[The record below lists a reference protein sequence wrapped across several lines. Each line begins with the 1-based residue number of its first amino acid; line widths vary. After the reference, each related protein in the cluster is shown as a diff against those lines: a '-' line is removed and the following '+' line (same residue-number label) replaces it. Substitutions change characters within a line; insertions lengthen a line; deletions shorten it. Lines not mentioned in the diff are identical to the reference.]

1 MPFSHLTRWLRDG
14 RSASRGARTTL
25 RVEAME
31 DRRTPA
37 ASLIS
42 TNFALTDAANDDSQ
56 LVAVASR
63 GRYAI
68 FTSTATDI
76 VAGQNDSASTTDLF
90 WVDTLTGQRKLV
102 TAAAGSNGTIAT
114 GQVGQAVISADG
126 LSVAFVSNVN
136 AATYDTAFNAA
147 TDAGSITNDVFQ
159 WNSTTGLATLVSR
172 NGTSAVGLSD
182 IADTPSINGDGTFVS
197 FVSTI
202 AANNYD
208 PAVTDLASTR
218 DVFTTS
224 IAGLTTRCTS
234 VFNNVVTA
242 TRETFGKY
250 GDVQVDSAGRYMDN
264 IARFFVIK
272 ASVNPA
278 LINATFAA
286 YPSQLK
292 NVSDVWQ
299 LDNTGFGA
307 GNVPLAQI
315 VSTVAGSN
323 IRSLGAAGGR
333 VDVAILAPD
342 NPEVVVYSAISKSG
356 ATNELVAG
364 YQNNNAASS
373 DLYFRLMNTAGS
385 QPNLLVSAAAGSTS
399 IGANSKLD
407 PTAGSFVVSSDGSRV
422 AFTSAATN
430 LTPTVTDTNADYDVF
445 TWSFT
450 NRVVSAASVTPAG
463 TVAGNAASS
472 RPSLNEDG
480 KFVAFESAATNLTA
494 TIDTNTSADVFV
506 RNLTT
511 GTTAIAS
518 GVTNGS
524 KAGNG
529 RSTSP
534 KLIGSGASTAVAF
547 NSFST
552 DLDPLFPSTTFGKQF
567 VYTVGVPIQT
577 SLASRVAVV
586 SGTRNASASFA
597 TFANDGSIAVGDKF
611 TPFPGFAGEV
621 RVATGDFDGD
631 GIVDLVAGAGP
642 GGGPRVVV
650 ISGASGK
657 VIRDFFAYEPT
668 FRGGVYVAAGDF
680 NGDGKADLAVGADEG
695 GAPRVRVFSA
705 GNVGT
710 PIADFYVYES
720 TFRGGVRVAAGDVNG
735 DGRADLICG
744 AGYGGGPRVT
754 VINGKTLGTTNARLA
769 DFFAFENSLRNG
781 VNVSAG
787 DVDGDGRADLGI
799 GAGPG
804 GGPRV
809 TVFSGANVLTGN
821 PAPTQLLNFFAFDQT
836 QRFGVRVAIKNIDG
850 DSVADIMTAPGNGGQ
865 NRIRTYSGGK
875 VSAPGSPALI
885 EDFLLYGDAS
895 SRLGAWVG

>member
-1 MPFSHLTRWLRDG
+1 M
-14 RSASRGARTTL
+14 
-25 RVEAME
+25 
-31 DRRTPA
+31 
-37 ASLIS
+37 
-42 TNFALTDAANDDSQ
+42 
-56 LVAVASR
+56 
-63 GRYAI
+63 
-68 FTSTATDI
+68 
-76 VAGQNDSASTTDLF
+76 
-90 WVDTLTGQRKLV
+90 
-102 TAAAGSNGTIAT
+102 
-114 GQVGQAVISADG
+114 
-126 LSVAFVSNVN
+126 
-136 AATYDTAFNAA
+136 
-147 TDAGSITNDVFQ
+147 
-159 WNSTTGLATLVSR
+159 
-172 NGTSAVGLSD
+172 
-182 IADTPSINGDGTFVS
+182 
-197 FVSTI
+197 
-202 AANNYD
+202 
-208 PAVTDLASTR
+208 
-218 DVFTTS
+218 
-224 IAGLTTRCTS
+224 
-234 VFNNVVTA
+234 
-242 TRETFGKY
+242 
-250 GDVQVDSAGRYMDN
+250 
-264 IARFFVIK
+264 
-272 ASVNPA
+272 
-278 LINATFAA
+278 
-286 YPSQLK
+286 
-292 NVSDVWQ
+292 
-299 LDNTGFGA
+299 
-307 GNVPLAQI
+307 
-315 VSTVAGSN
+315 
-323 IRSLGAAGGR
+323 
-333 VDVAILAPD
+333 DVAILAPD

-430 LTPTVTDTNADYDVF
+430 FTPTVTDTNADYDVF

-552 DLDPLFPSTTFGKQF
+552 DLDSLFPSTTFGKQY

-621 RVATGDFDGD
+621 RVASGDFDGD

-650 ISGASGK
+650 ISGTSGK

-680 NGDGKADLAVGADEG
+680 NGDGKADLAVGSDEG

-809 TVFSGANVLTGN
+809 TVFSGANVITGN
-821 PAPTQLLNFFAFDQT
+821 PTPISLLNFFAFDQT

-850 DSVADIMTAPGNGGQ
+850 DSVADIVTAPGNGGQ